1 MKLFVI
7 VIHEPLTALYSH
19 TTQITTS
26 TFLWETLQHVW
37 TQTQT
42 EAVFSPQPAVFKP
55 EITVNQSGDTSHI
68 WLCFRWTSA
77 VVLHSKKA
85 NNQLMIQQLV
95 NLNSHV
101 LFYVGRQ
108 SPVPTVFVSVRLLIC
123 CWCLS
128 GSHPTGTAKSHMT
141 PHFF

>member
-42 EAVFSPQPAVFKP
+42 EAVFSPQPAVFKS
-55 EITVNQSGDTSHI
+55 EITVN
-68 WLCFRWTSA
+68 
-77 VVLHSKKA
+77 
-85 NNQLMIQQLV
+85 
-95 NLNSHV
+95 
-101 LFYVGRQ
+101 
-108 SPVPTVFVSVRLLIC
+108 
-123 CWCLS
+123 
-128 GSHPTGTAKSHMT
+128 
-141 PHFF
+141 